1 MCPVFSFAESR
12 SREQLFVPGIIS
24 FAESRSR
31 EQLFVPG
38 IFSFAES
45 RSREQLFVP
54 GIFTFSGI
62 CDIINR
68 LDIILKGSITMQF
81 KFSEKVA
88 YLQASQIREILK
100 YSADPEVIS
109 LAAGSPAPEALPAK
123 ELEELSKQILEEEP
137 GIAFQYGVTEGYTP
151 LRDEVKKILQKRGIF
166 NPEYDDVVITS
177 GAQQANELSAKVLCN
192 EGDTLIVENPCFI
205 GSLNAFKSYHVD
217 LQGVTLEEDGIN
229 IAELEEKLKAGG
241 VKLVY
246 LIPNFQNPTGN
257 TMSRE
262 KRKQAFDLCG
272 KYGAVILEDNPY
284 GDLRFAGE
292 DIECIK
298 EYDTEGRVIY
308 SGTFSKI
315 LSPGIRVGYV
325 CAHKDIIQKIVVCK
339 QVADVHTTMWSQ
351 MLCYRF
357 LKKYDLDE
365 HLRKLRRV
373 YEHKTGL
380 MLSEIEK
387 NFSSKITYTKPQGG
401 LFIWCTLPEGVSTKQ
416 MIDFCTVAVR
426 DYKVAIVPGSAF
438 SIKDTDECRSF
449 RLNFSTPTDEKIV
462 RGIEILGKLSKEMF
476 GD

>member
-1 MCPVFSFAESR
+1 
-12 SREQLFVPGIIS
+12 
-24 FAESRSR
+24 
-31 EQLFVPG
+31 
-38 IFSFAES
+38 
-45 RSREQLFVP
+45 
-54 GIFTFSGI
+54 
-62 CDIINR
+62 
-68 LDIILKGSITMQF
+68 MQF

-100 YSADPEVIS
+100 YSADPAVIS

-123 ELEELSKQILEEEP
+123 QLEELSKEILAEEP

-151 LRDEVKKILQKRGIF
+151 LRDEVKKILAKKGVY
-166 NPEYDDVVITS
+166 NPEYDEVIITS

-192 EGDTLIVENPCFI
+192 EGDTLLTEKPCFI

-217 LQGVTLEEDGIN
+217 LRGVTLEEDGIN
-229 IAELEEKLKAGG
+229 IEELEEKLKSGN

-257 TMSRE
+257 TMSWE
-262 KRKQAFDLCG
+262 KRVKAFELCK

-292 DIECIK
+292 DIKCIK
-298 EYDTEGRVIY
+298 TLDTEGMVIY

-365 HLRKLRRV
+365 HLNKMRKV
-373 YEHKTGL
+373 YEHKTTL
-380 MLSEIEK
+380 MLDEIKK

-401 LFIWCTLPEGVSTKQ
+401 LFIWCTLPEGVTTQQ
-416 MIDFCTVAVR
+416 MIDFCTTAVK

-449 RLNFSTPTDEKIV
+449 RLNFSTPTDENMVK
-462 RGIEILGKLSKEMF
+462 GCEIIGKLSKEMF

>member
-1 MCPVFSFAESR
+1 ME
-12 SREQLFVPGIIS
+12 
-24 FAESRSR
+24 
-31 EQLFVPG
+31 
-38 IFSFAES
+38 
-45 RSREQLFVP
+45 
-54 GIFTFSGI
+54 
-62 CDIINR
+62 
-68 LDIILKGSITMQF
+68 F

-88 YLQASQIREILK
+88 HLQASQIREILK

-123 ELEELSKQILEEEP
+123 ELEELSAQILAEEP
-137 GIAFQYGVTEGYTP
+137 NIAFQYGVTEGYTP
-151 LRDEVKKILQKRGIF
+151 LREEVKKLLAKKGVY

-192 EGDTLIVENPCFI
+192 EGDMLITESPCFI

-217 LQGVTLEEDGIN
+217 LQGVPLEEDGIN
-229 IAELEEKLKAGG
+229 IAALEEKLKTGK

-246 LIPNFQNPTGN
+246 LIPNFQNPTSS
-257 TMSRE
+257 TMSWE
-262 KRKQAFDLCG
+262 KRIKAFELCK

-292 DIECIK
+292 DIKCIK
-298 EYDTEGRVIY
+298 TLDTEGMVIY

-339 QVADVHTTMWSQ
+339 QVADVHTAMWSQ

-357 LKKYDLDE
+357 LKKYDMDE
-365 HLRKLRRV
+365 HLAKLRKV
-373 YEHKTGL
+373 YEHKTSL
-380 MLSEIEK
+380 MLDEIKK
-387 NFSSKITYTKPQGG
+387 NFSSKITYTTPQGG
-401 LFIWCTLPEGVSTKQ
+401 LFIWCTLPEGTTTQQ
-416 MIDFCTVAVR
+416 MIDFCTTAVK

-438 SIKDTDECRSF
+438 SVHDGEECRSI
-449 RLNFSTPTDEKIV
+449 RLNFSTPTDANIV
-462 RGIEILGKLSKEMF
+462 KGIEILGRLSKEMF

>member
-1 MCPVFSFAESR
+1 
-12 SREQLFVPGIIS
+12 
-24 FAESRSR
+24 
-31 EQLFVPG
+31 
-38 IFSFAES
+38 
-45 RSREQLFVP
+45 
-54 GIFTFSGI
+54 
-62 CDIINR
+62 
-68 LDIILKGSITMQF
+68 MQF

-100 YSADPEVIS
+100 YSADPAVIS

-123 ELEELSKQILEEEP
+123 QLEELSKEILAEEP

-151 LRDEVKKILQKRGIF
+151 LRDEVKKILAKKGVY
-166 NPEYDDVVITS
+166 NPEYDEVIITS

-192 EGDTLIVENPCFI
+192 EGDTLLTEKPCFI

-217 LQGVTLEEDGIN
+217 LRGVTLEEDGIN
-229 IAELEEKLKAGG
+229 IEELEEKLKSGN

-246 LIPNFQNPTGN
+246 LIPNFLNPTGN
-257 TMSRE
+257 TMSWE
-262 KRKQAFDLCG
+262 KRVKAFELCK

-292 DIECIK
+292 DIKCIK
-298 EYDTEGRVIY
+298 TLDTEGMVIY

-365 HLRKLRRV
+365 HLNKMRKV
-373 YEHKTGL
+373 YEHKTTL
-380 MLSEIEK
+380 MLDEIKK

-401 LFIWCTLPEGVSTKQ
+401 LFIWCTLPEGVTTQQ
-416 MIDFCTVAVR
+416 MIDFCTTAVK

-449 RLNFSTPTDEKIV
+449 RLNFSTPTDENMVK
-462 RGIEILGKLSKEMF
+462 GCEIIGKLSKEMF